1 MADEKFNWKSLFIN
15 DVNVEETKQE
25 PEAQKQRTKKTISFP
40 DSPAQPSRPVEQK
53 RQAAPASGDKPT
65 VDQGT
70 LDAIIAMYVQGFESL
85 NNPGYDFYEF
95 FKAVE
100 AVGSHDPQVYKMA
113 YTMAKTVNKEVS
125 KNQLLSKAD
134 SYIAEINK
142 VHSQYLAQGN
152 SKKNQIQSG
161 MQSKKSN
168 LTNEISDLEL
178 QMNNLKEII
187 FQKRTELQSID
198 TGMISE
204 LSEID
209 QKIICNDIAR
219 SKIQDEISEVVNG
232 IKNNL

>member
-1 MADEKFNWKSLFIN
+1 
-15 DVNVEETKQE
+15 
-25 PEAQKQRTKKTISFP
+25 
-40 DSPAQPSRPVEQK
+40 
-53 RQAAPASGDKPT
+53 
-65 VDQGT
+65 
-70 LDAIIAMYVQGFESL
+70 
-85 NNPGYDFYEF
+85 
-95 FKAVE
+95 
-100 AVGSHDPQVYKMA
+100 
-113 YTMAKTVNKEVS
+113 
-125 KNQLLSKAD
+125 
-134 SYIAEINK
+134 

-187 FQKRTELQSID
+187 LQKRTELQSID

-204 LSEID
+204 LSDID

-219 SKIQDEISEVVNG
+219 SKIQDEISAVVNG